1 MNSMHNIV
9 DVCFELLDIIKKQE
23 DMIVKQNEII
33 SKLANENMEKEA
45 IINELM

>member
-1 MNSMHNIV
+1 MQNKTKI
-9 DVCFELLDIIKKQE
+9 CYELLDIIKKQE